1 MDRLYSADP
10 RLVADARPI
19 SDVHHPREL
28 DALEAVAGDGGRWG
42 RGGMT
47 TKLAAARIAT
57 ASGITV
63 HLADGRDPTR
73 LDALLQ
79 GERGGT
85 VFHPHPEPLGN
96 RRSWLAHALQPQGS
110 LTLDAGACDAL
121 HRRGASL
128 LMVGITAVQGAFAAN
143 QPVRLQG
150 PDGRELG
157 RGLCQLSSAAVQRAL
172 DAAPAAGP
180 SPVVVHRDAL
190 VLHSR

>member
-1 MDRLYSADP
+1 
-10 RLVADARPI
+10 
-19 SDVHHPREL
+19 
-28 DALEAVAGDGGRWG
+28 
-42 RGGMT
+42 MT

-63 HLADGRDPTR
+63 HLADGRDPIR
-73 LDALLQ
+73 LSELLQ

-96 RRSWLAHALQPQGS
+96 RRSWLAHALQPQGT

-128 LMVGITAVQGAFAAN
+128 LMVGISAVDGEFPAN
-143 QPVRLQG
+143 QPVRLHG
-150 PDGRELG
+150 PDGCELG
-157 RGLCQLSSAAVQRAL
+157 RGLCLISSAAVRRAL
-172 DAAPAAGP
+172 DAPPAPGP